1 MKERKTVANSQTLF
15 YDLMV
20 GNHFSIQFF
29 CIMYIYKVSSESYL
43 WNENGIFSKVIGKFH
58 LIHKFI
64 QYHWTKQQQQ
74 QIITIG
80 IKKEIILIFFIGKKR
95 YNWVIYLSSFFF
107 FKKEFFFTPIH
118 TLSKIHLSQWV
129 KM

>member
-15 YDLMV
+15 YNLMV

-29 CIMYIYKVSSESYL
+29 CIMYIYEVSSESYL
-43 WNENGIFSKVIGKFH
+43 GNENGIFSKVIGKFH

-64 QYHWTKQQQQ
+64 QYHWTKQQQ